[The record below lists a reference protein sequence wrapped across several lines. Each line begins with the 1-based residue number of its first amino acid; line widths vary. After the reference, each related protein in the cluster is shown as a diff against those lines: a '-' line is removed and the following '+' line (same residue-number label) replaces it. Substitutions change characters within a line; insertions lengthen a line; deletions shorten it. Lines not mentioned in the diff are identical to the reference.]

1 MKETKAPSRWP
12 DNVVYL
18 SQSCLA
24 PDFPQE
30 LRHLV
35 VGPVS
40 APSSGYTS
48 RRVPVAIK
56 TIDDPLHPAYGQRGN
71 AFRIRAPYLRMGVCR
86 ARF

>member
-1 MKETKAPSRWP
+1 MKEIKPPSRWP

-35 VGPVS
+35 VGPVP

-56 TIDDPLHPAYGQRGN
+56 TIDDPLHPAYGQRGKS
-71 AFRIRAPYLRMGVCR
+71 FRTRAP
-86 ARF
+86 